1 MYCVRFKGNACSVGY
16 IRPWNSVR
24 DGETYSLTYLP
35 TSFINGIEV
44 ENHLSGKILRH
55 KLRFNGMTKELFVA
69 EERYGLVLGGRGK
82 KKEYKYVKTRS
93 HGISK
98 YIHQL
103 SCPEIILGF
112 EKLEDAQEL
121 AKNSIYVGQTQYIIY
136 PVNFDNN
143 DEDIDGTVIVEL
155 TDEEFSKLSGT
166 ETFASTE
173 DDEDAIYCG
182 NNRQKNDEKMYIRIV
197 RIK

>member
-24 DGETYSLTYLP
+24 DSETYSLTYIP

-44 ENHLSGKILRH
+44 ENNLSGKILRH

-69 EERYGLVLGGRGK
+69 EERNGFVLGGRGK
-82 KKEYKYVKTRS
+82 QKEYTYKKTRS
-93 HGISK
+93 HGIST
-98 YIHQL
+98 IHQL

-121 AKNSIYVGQTQYIIY
+121 SKNCIYVGQTQYLIY
-136 PVNFDNN
+136 PVNFNDE
-143 DEDIDGTVIVEL
+143 DEDIDGTVVVEL
-155 TDEEFSKLSGT
+155 TDEEFSKLQGT

-173 DDEDAIYCG
+173 DDEEAIYCG
-182 NNRQKNDEKMYIRIV
+182 NNRQKNNEKMYIRIV
-197 RIK
+197 RTK